1 MTAPPFLIL
10 GLPRS
15 RTKWLATFLSY
26 RDWHCGHEELLR
38 CRSFDDLRSWLAQPC
53 TGSAET
59 SAAPF
64 WRLIPKLAPA
74 ARIVVVRRPVDEVI
88 ASLLRFGLFDPA
100 ALTVAMRRADAK
112 LDQAEARLPG
122 VLSVRYSDLTD
133 EAMCA
138 RVFEHCLPYE
148 HDAAWWSAC
157 AAINMQ
163 IDLRAML
170 RYFMAHRPQLEKL
183 AAQAKHRM
191 LAALR
196 EPGELDG
203 ITFQT
208 EPFDAFYA
216 DAGPLF
222 REHLTQTEQHPED
235 HARKNLPLF
244 RRLDEIGA
252 LHVWTARSNG
262 RLFGYLVSVLAPSLD
277 KPDER
282 CAEQTIFFADPSW
295 PRLGMKTQR
304 TALDDLRARGIDR
317 VLMRAGHRGSG
328 PRLGTMFRR
337 LGAEPFGELWNL
349 PLED

>member
-1 MTAPPFLIL
+1 MPFLVL
-10 GLPRS
+10 ALPRS
-15 RTKWLATFLSY
+15 RTKWLSTFLTY
-26 RDWHCGHEELLR
+26 GAWHCGHEELLR

-59 SAAPF
+59 VAAPF
-64 WRLIPKLAPA
+64 WRLIRKLAPD
-74 ARIVVVRRPVDEVI
+74 ARIVVVRRPVGEVV

-100 ALTVAMRRADAK
+100 GLTAAMRRADAK
-112 LDQAEARLPG
+112 LDQVEARLPG
-122 VLSVRYSDLTD
+122 VLSVRYSDLAD
-133 EAMCA
+133 EATCA
-138 RVFEHCLPYE
+138 RIFEHCLGLP
-148 HDAAWWSAC
+148 HDPAWWAACSAVNIQ
-157 AAINMQ
+157 IN
-163 IDLRAML
+163 LRQMM
-170 RYFMAHRPQLEKL
+170 RYYAAHRPQIEKL

-191 LAALR
+191 LATLR
-196 EPGELDG
+196 EPADLDG

-208 EPFDAFYA
+208 EAFDAFYA

-252 LHVWTARSNG
+252 LHVFTSRSNG

-277 KPDER
+277 KPGER

-295 PRLGMKTQR
+295 PRLGMKLQR
-304 TALDDLRARGIDR
+304 AALDDLRSRGIDR

-328 PRLGTMFRR
+328 PRLGAIYRR
-337 LGAEPFGELWNL
+337 MGAEPFGQLYNL
-349 PLED
+349 ALED